1 MISHEH
7 AKGLKE
13 KNIEADRTISIYSK
27 PLKTVITKIE
37 YGCCI
42 VFISTLWIKNG
53 RVEAAYKLIV
63 YNLRFLYVSVISSIL
78 LCFYKSTSLTLLCI
92 ASGFT
97 QPLPWA
103 CMFNVTFIPVK
114 WVFMVLFLVF

>member
-53 RVEAAYKLIV
+53 RVEAAYKLMV

-78 LCFYKSTSLTLLCI
+78 LCFYKST
-92 ASGFT
+92 
-97 QPLPWA
+97 
-103 CMFNVTFIPVK
+103 
-114 WVFMVLFLVF
+114 